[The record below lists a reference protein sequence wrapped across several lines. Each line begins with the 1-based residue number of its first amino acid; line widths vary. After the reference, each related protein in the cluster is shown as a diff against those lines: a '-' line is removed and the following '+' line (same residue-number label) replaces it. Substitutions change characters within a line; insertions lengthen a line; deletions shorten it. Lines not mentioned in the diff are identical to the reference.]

1 MIFSVFV
8 VSSMCVCVYVCN
20 EDQPIGHAYEDALNN
35 ELAENYAVEAVL
47 YSLLTLLM
55 LRLFS
60 LKA

>member
-1 MIFSVFV
+1 MYAC
-8 VSSMCVCVYVCN
+8 MY
-20 EDQPIGHAYEDALNN
+20 EDQPIGHAYKDAFNN